1 MSTPI
6 DSPSAAGHPAAV
18 PAMGL
23 VLDAQAL
30 YAELR
35 RGVQAGFAG
44 MLHCAARIA
53 SSPFTPGHPPCRVNA
68 FRARSRGSSSTT
80 KTLNI
85 AFFLPPVRQQ
95 NAHPGAKARA

>member
-35 RGVQAGFAG
+35 RGVQA
-44 MLHCAARIA
+44 LR
-53 SSPFTPGHPPCRVNA
+53 TPQTRLVGI
-68 FRARSRGSSSTT
+68 T
-80 KTLNI
+80 
-85 AFFLPPVRQQ
+85 
-95 NAHPGAKARA
+95 

>member
-6 DSPSAAGHPAAV
+6 DSPSAAGHSAAV

-35 RGVQAGFAG
+35 RGVSVKQAWEKY
-44 MLHCAARIA
+44 
-53 SSPFTPGHPPCRVNA
+53 
-68 FRARSRGSSSTT
+68 GS
-80 KTLNI
+80 L
-85 AFFLPPVRQQ
+85 
-95 NAHPGAKARA
+95 